1 MIVTKWVRENGYK
14 SQCLRCG
21 QWFWVKKGCT
31 VDFCLICQF
40 EMEEKK
46 NVRRSKK

>member
-1 MIVTKWVRENGYK
+1 MITTKWLKEHCYK

-21 QWFWVKKGCT
+21 EWFWVKKGYK
-31 VDFCLICQF
+31 VDFCVPCQF
-40 EMEEKK
+40 EMEERK